1 VSAIGLPTKLM
12 DDVNYIIHEQKPEI
26 KQQQQQQTRNISDKQ
41 QTNIQTNS

>member
-12 DDVNYIIHEQKPEI
+12 DDVNYVIHEQKPEI
-26 KQQQQQQTRNISDKQ
+26 KQQQQQTRNISDKQ